1 MIRYY
6 SNITI
11 ISFFMVESPNN
22 YENLSNQTESNKNS
36 EFLESINNDIK
47 SIPQELQELSIK
59 QIEKYKNSPQSSNDE
74 YDLLDSIDALK
85 SIESIKE
92 SNDWYQEFIDLLNN
106 SENLDWLYQILKFDI
121 DNVNDYIKDN
131 WFPINQETLDAF
143 NKNFWLNIQ
152 SRLDY
157 SKNIMEKEIEREEIE
172 TEREE
177 TETEREKEKINIL
190 NSIKNQLIKHEEE
203 FIDINDEEWNNFIDL
218 LNNIENT
225 ESQKKLEALL
235 SNQENLNNILSIL
248 QEIDR
253 KEGIDSYSPESS
265 YSKFTSKLI
274 ELNPGFEAKIKSF
287 EEKENYNNF
296 LGITDSTTAR
306 IYAWL
311 WTENPDVEWNI
322 FKNWDVSIDISKRPP
337 QRILWDENFSLELD
351 LPIWDFY
358 PDILEHERSNQLIKP
373 QLNSINVLLQN
384 RDYIDDMLESNLNI
398 NQIKTNLKNTLNIEI
413 SFINTKEDLSEDN
426 LIRLKN
432 ELENKLNQSNQEL
445 KQALRK
451 KINEYRRN
459 LEQKDRL
466 TRETYKFLKSIGF
479 DKIPQSITN
488 NVIQQLNSN
497 SGLRSSLGMTS
508 EIDLS
513 NGNLWFD
520 SDFDENNITSQEK
533 ADFSKVFNIMLSW
546 NEEWPIN
553 TDAILNDRWTPISD
567 YTVFEN
573 FLETNKLRDTWF
585 ASKIMIDNIR
595 SNNNQNK

>member
-22 YENLSNQTESNKNS
+22 YENLSNQTESNENS

-74 YDLLDSIDALK
+74 YDLLDSIDAIK
-85 SIESIKE
+85 SIESIKN
-92 SNDWYQEFIDLLNN
+92 SNDWYKEFIDLLNN
-106 SENLDWLYQILKFDI
+106 SENLDWLYLIMLSKKNDI
-121 DNVNDYIKDN
+121 DNYIKNN

-143 NKNFWLNIQ
+143 NKNFWLDISYIKKENE
-152 SRLDY
+152 
-157 SKNIMEKEIEREEIE
+157 EKVEQNEEKVE
-172 TEREE
+172 QNNRK
-177 TETEREKEKINIL
+177 KEIL

-274 ELNPGFEAKIKSF
+274 ELNPSFEAKIKSF
-287 EEKENYNNF
+287 EQKENYNNF

-337 QRILWDENFSLELD
+337 QRILWDKNFSLELD

-384 RDYIDDMLESNLNI
+384 RDYIDDMLESNLDI
-398 NQIKTNLKNTLNIEI
+398 NQIKTNLKNTLNIEM
-413 SFINTKEDLSEDN
+413 SNINTKEDLSEDN
-426 LIRLKN
+426 LLRLKN
-432 ELENKLNQSNQEL
+432 ELENKLNQSNQDL

-595 SNNNQNK
+595 SNNNENK

>member
-22 YENLSNQTESNKNS
+22 YENLSNQTESNENS

-59 QIEKYKNSPQSSNDE
+59 QIEKYKNSPKSSNDE

-92 SNDWYQEFIDLLNN
+92 SNNWYQEFIDLLNN

-121 DNVNDYIKDN
+121 DNVNDYIKNN

-143 NKNFWLNIQ
+143 NKNFWLDISYIKKENE
-152 SRLDY
+152 
-157 SKNIMEKEIEREEIE
+157 EKVEQNEEKVE
-172 TEREE
+172 QNNRK
-177 TETEREKEKINIL
+177 KEIL

-253 KEGIDSYSPESS
+253 KEGIDSYSPESN

-274 ELNPGFEAKIKSF
+274 ELNPSFEAKIKSF
-287 EEKENYNNF
+287 EQKENYNSF

-358 PDILEHERSNQLIKP
+358 PDILENERSNQLIKP
-373 QLNSINVLLQN
+373 QINSINVLLQN
-384 RDYIDDMLESNLNI
+384 RDYIDDMLESNLDI
-398 NQIKTNLKNTLNIEI
+398 NQIKTNLKNTLNIEM
-413 SFINTKEDLSEDN
+413 SNINTKEDLREDN

-432 ELENKLNQSNQEL
+432 ELENKLNQSNQDL